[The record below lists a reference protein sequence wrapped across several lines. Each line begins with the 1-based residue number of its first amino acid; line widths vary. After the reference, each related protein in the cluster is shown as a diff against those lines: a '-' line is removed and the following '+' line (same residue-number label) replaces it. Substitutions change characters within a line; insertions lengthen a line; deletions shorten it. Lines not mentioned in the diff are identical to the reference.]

1 MSCSLTPTR
10 LSFMSAFHRVSNV
23 FSVRVTHPS
32 HDFVVGFGSDGPGVT
47 TVWAFL
53 GAAIVDFVGSVDSGD
68 LAG

>member
-32 HDFVVGFGSDGPGVT
+32 HDFVVGFGSDWSGIAAVG
-47 TVWAFL
+47 ALL
-53 GAAIVDFVGSVDSGD
+53 GAAVVDFVGSVDSGD